1 MTSSKSF
8 FDQLAITIVD
18 TTQEPVVGGMH
29 YDLKKDLEIARLHK
43 RVHAA
48 KQLIKQLSQNS
59 DDELV
64 KIAANKW
71 LTEI

>member
-1 MTSSKSF
+1 MTSSSF

-18 TTQEPVVGGMH
+18 TTREPIVGGMH

-59 DDELV
+59 DDEIV
-64 KIAANKW
+64 RIAANKW
-71 LTEI
+71 LSEM